1 MRNTENLICSI
12 CEKPIGD
19 HISTEYILNGN
30 HLSCEIEKINLTI

>member
-1 MRNTENLICSI
+1 MKNTENLICSI
-12 CEKPIGD
+12 CGKLIGD